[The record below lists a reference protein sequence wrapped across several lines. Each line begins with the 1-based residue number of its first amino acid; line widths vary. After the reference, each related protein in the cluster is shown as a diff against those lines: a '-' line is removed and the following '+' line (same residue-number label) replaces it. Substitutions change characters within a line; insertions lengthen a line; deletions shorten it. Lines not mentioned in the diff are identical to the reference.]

1 MGSKYSHAFAVSST
15 KKSNRFTAPVPLL
28 AIAMGMC
35 SVGTRAADQVQHFLL
50 EEILVTAQKRE
61 QSLQDVPIAITAL
74 SGEQITEAVIQDIF
88 DLQTNTPGLRVE
100 QQNNA
105 NATSFQ
111 IRGIGSESSNF
122 GVESSVGLYVDGV
135 YRSRQSSM
143 INDMIDME
151 AVEILR
157 GPQGTLFGK
166 NTAAGAV
173 HFRSKAP
180 SHETENFVSITG
192 GNQNMLN
199 ISAAGNL
206 SVIEDILALR
216 GTLFSSQRDG
226 YIDAQGFG
234 EDKINNRDRW
244 GSRLQAWITPSDNLS
259 IRVIAD
265 YSKIDET
272 CCAALVVKDNLM
284 VANGL
289 PGSDALLHALGG
301 TIVPG
306 DSTDIFSTT
315 LNALPESYS
324 EDHGFSID
332 VSWDL
337 GDYIFTSVSSYRKF
351 ISTTAG
357 DVDFS
362 DVDLFNT
369 NDDANLDYYSQELR
383 LDYSTNNMNAV
394 MGAYYFQ
401 QKLDLSHAIDIGD
414 DLHDYILTGEGL
426 DGFQAG
432 LNSLAGFGLGG
443 QAFTPGMQGNHT
455 AQQDSKSWAL
465 FGQVDY
471 SISTSLILTAG
482 LRYTHEDK
490 DLSTVFSQNIN
501 GVLLEGPAYTLTDIA
516 LAGAELASLG
526 AGDFSNFGT
535 ADFITKLTPFANDGW
550 GQYLLNDLTPRADL
564 HDKLLDEQVSGTL
577 KLSWLLSEDI
587 LIYSSYGTGYKSGG
601 LNTDRIP
608 TGVPANFDAE
618 TSESLE
624 VGIKA
629 EFPEQALRV
638 NAATHLTTIDD
649 FQASSYNG
657 TNFILRNAGEKTASG
672 LELELFW
679 QATGFTEF
687 TLAYAYF
694 NNEFKQYERAA
705 CWVATPVH
713 TGTPDPSE
721 NADGY
726 CDRSGEG
733 DPSHFASLGLKQK
746 FTPAEGIESYIF
758 GEYSYTTDLDQ
769 SRDPLKL
776 RQGYGLLNLRAGVNF
791 AEYGI
796 NLTLWG
802 RNVLNKNY
810 GAADTFDAPVQPGK
824 LLGFVGAPASYGI
837 TLNKDF

>member
-1 MGSKYSHAFAVSST
+1 MSSKNCHIFTGSMT
-15 KKSNRFTAPVPLL
+15 QTSNRFTASTSLL
-28 AIAMGMC
+28 AAAIAIG
-35 SVGTRAADQVQHFLL
+35 SVGTRAADLEQDFLL

-61 QSLQDVPIAITAL
+61 QSLQEVPIAITAV
-74 SGEQITEAVIQDIF
+74 SGDQLVEAVIQDIF

-100 QQNNA
+100 QQNSA

-135 YRSRQSSM
+135 YRTRQSSM

-173 HFRSKAP
+173 HFRTKAP
-180 SHETENFVSITG
+180 SHEAENFVSITG

-199 ISAAGNL
+199 VSAAGNL
-206 SVIEDILALR
+206 SVINDVLALR

-226 YIDAQGFG
+226 YIDAAGFG
-234 EDKINNRDRW
+234 DDKINNRDRW
-244 GSRLQAWITPSDNLS
+244 GTRLQALITPSEDLS

-265 YSKIDET
+265 YAKIDEI
-272 CCAALVVKDNLM
+272 CCAALVVKDSLT
-284 VANGL
+284 VANGA
-289 PGSDALLHALGG
+289 PGSDALLYSLGG

-306 DSTDIFSTT
+306 DNTDTFSTT
-315 LNALPESYS
+315 LNALPESFS
-324 EDHGFSID
+324 EDRGLAID

-337 GDYIFTSVSSYRKF
+337 GDYTFTSVSSYRKF
-351 ISTTAG
+351 NSVTSG

-362 DVDLFNT
+362 DVDLFST
-369 NDDANLDYYSQELR
+369 SDDASLDYYSQELR
-383 LDYSTNNMNAV
+383 LDYGTDNMNAV
-394 MGAYYFQ
+394 IGAYYFQ
-401 QKLDLSHAIDIGD
+401 QQLELTHAIDIGD
-414 DLHDYILTGEGL
+414 DLHDYILIGEGL

-432 LNSLAGFGLGG
+432 LDSLAAFGLDG
-443 QAFTPGMQGNHT
+443 QAFAPGMQGTHS
-455 AQQDSKSWAL
+455 AQQDSTSWAL
-465 FGQVDY
+465 FGQLDY
-471 SISTSLILTAG
+471 NLSESLILTAG
-482 LRYTHEDK
+482 LRYTNEDK
-490 DLSTVFSQNIN
+490 DLATVFSQNLN
-501 GVLLEGPAYTLTDIA
+501 GILLEGPAYTLTDVA
-516 LAGAELASLG
+516 LAGAELAALG
-526 AGDFSNFGT
+526 AGDFSNFGS
-535 ADFITKLTPFANDGW
+535 ADFNTKLAPFANDGW
-550 GQYLLNDLTPRADL
+550 GQYLLNDLTPRSDL
-564 HDKLLDEQVSGTL
+564 HEKLSDEQVSGTL
-577 KLSWLLSEDI
+577 KLSWVLSENI
-587 LIYSSYGTGYKSGG
+587 LVYSSYGTGYKSGG

-608 TGVPANFDAE
+608 AGVPATFDAE

-624 VGIKA
+624 LGIKA
-629 EFPEQALRV
+629 EFPEHALRI

-657 TNFILRNAGEKTASG
+657 TSFILRNAGEKTASG
-672 LELELFW
+672 FELELFW
-679 QATGFTEF
+679 QPTQLTEF
-687 TLAYAYF
+687 TLAYAYT

-713 TGTPDPSE
+713 TGTPDPSQD
-721 NADGY
+721 ADGY

-733 DPSHFASLGLKQK
+733 DPSHFATLGLKQS
-746 FTPAEGIESYIF
+746 FTPAEGIDSYVF
-758 GEYSYTTDLDQ
+758 GEYSYTSDLDQ

-776 RQGYGLLNLRAGVNF
+776 RQGYGLLNLRAGVYF
-791 AEYGI
+791 SESDI

-802 RNVLNKNY
+802 RNVLNEKY

-824 LLGFVGAPASYGI
+824 LLGFVGAPATYGI